1 MECCVVIVFLLV
13 ERKFLKYYYKIC
25 YDVWL
30 LNVGW
35 LRKKYVQN
43 ISVAEMKI
51 LRRMRGDTNKDKL
64 RNEFTRMK
72 LKVTQTEKGLN
83 STQLSHKV

>member
-1 MECCVVIVFLLV
+1 
-13 ERKFLKYYYKIC
+13 
-25 YDVWL
+25 
-30 LNVGW
+30 
-35 LRKKYVQN
+35 
-43 ISVAEMKI
+43 MKI
-51 LRRMRGDTNKDKL
+51 LRRMRGYTSKDKL